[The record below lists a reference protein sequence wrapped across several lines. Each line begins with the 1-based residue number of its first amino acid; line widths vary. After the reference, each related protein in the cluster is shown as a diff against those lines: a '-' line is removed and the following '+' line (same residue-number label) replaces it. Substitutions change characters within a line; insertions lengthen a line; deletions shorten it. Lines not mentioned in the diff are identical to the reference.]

1 MESGTTWDYGIAP
14 RYSLADAARILLV
27 PKATLRTWS
36 VGWSRAKSRRAQPS
50 VIQPDGGQTESTCLS
65 FFNLVEA
72 GFLNAYREAGA
83 PMQRVRAALDY
94 CRSHLEIA
102 RPLLTERFR
111 IDGRDLVLEFDRR
124 LLNASASGQLI
135 WPEAVDRWLRE
146 IDYDRLGPFQVW
158 IAGREKSILVNPRVG
173 FGYPVLATC
182 GVRTEEV
189 LERFLADERPEEIA
203 EDFGAKVEE
212 VLEAIRWETTRLAA

>member
-14 RYSLADAARILLV
+14 RYSLAEAARILLV
-27 PKATLRTWS
+27 PKATVRTWCA
-36 VGWSRAKSRRAQPS
+36 GWSQTKSRRAQAP
-50 VIQPDGGQTESTCLS
+50 VIRPDGDQSEGTYLS
-65 FFNLVEA
+65 FFNLIEV
-72 GFLNAYREAGA
+72 GFLAAYREAGA

-111 IDGRDLVLEFDRR
+111 IDGRDLVVEYDRR

-146 IDYDRLGPFQVW
+146 IDYDRGEPFQVW
-158 IAGREKSILVNPRVG
+158 IAGRGKSILVNPRVG
-173 FGYPVLATC
+173 FGFPVLATC

>member
-1 MESGTTWDYGIAP
+1 VESTTTWNDGITP
-14 RYSLADAARILLV
+14 RYSLADAARILML

-36 VGWSRAKSRRAQPS
+36 GGWRETKSRRAQS
-50 VIQPDGGQTESTCLS
+50 AILRPDGEQAGAPCLS
-65 FFNLVEA
+65 FFNLIEA
-72 GFLNAYREAGA
+72 GFLSAYRQAGA

-94 CRSHLEIA
+94 CRSHLEIE

-111 IDGRDLVLEFDRR
+111 VDGRDLVLEFDRK
-124 LLNASASGQLI
+124 LLNASASGQLL

-146 IDYDRLGPFQVW
+146 IDFDPVGPVQVW
-158 IAGREKSILVNPRVG
+158 IAGRERPILVNPRIG
-173 FGYPVLATC
+173 FGFPVLATC

-212 VLEAIRWETTRLAA
+212 VLEAIRWETMRLAA